1 MAWREHLLKEMLDI
15 GRVLRAFQY
24 SLCGIKVAV
33 LSHTS
38 FRQELIITVLL
49 VPCALWI
56 GGDGVEK
63 ALLISALTLVL
74 LVELVNSAIE
84 TIVDRIGIENNELSK
99 KAKDLG
105 SAAVLISLVN
115 VVVVWGLIVFD

>member
-1 MAWREHLLKEMLDI
+1 M
-15 GRVLRAFQY
+15 
-24 SLCGIKVAV
+24 

-56 GGDGVEK
+56 GGNGVEK